1 MATTIEMPRMG
12 FDMQEGTVVRWL
24 KGEGD
29 SVDRGEVI
37 AEIETDKAVVEMEA
51 NAGGVLKK
59 IVVRE
64 GTTVPVGAL
73 IGVITGPDEEMPPLE
88 SLQASAASAPMS
100 GADGAGNGEAS
111 VPAMFPNAPPDGE
124 RLPLSRMRQ
133 VIASRT
139 SRSMREAPHFYVTSE
154 IDMGKATDFR
164 RDFNDTLP
172 EGVRVSVSDLIIKA
186 CARAIEKYPN
196 FNAYFQDN
204 HLVTS
209 PHINIGIAVAL
220 DQGLI
225 IPSIPDCQDRD
236 LVNIAQA
243 SKDLIE
249 RAHGGTLK
257 AGEYTG
263 GTFAISNLGM
273 YDVDS
278 FTAIIYPPNAAVL
291 AIGSVKEKPVVK
303 SGQITVA
310 RMMKVTLSID
320 HRVVDGAGG
329 AQFLQEVKRL
339 LERPVSL
346 LS

>member
-1 MATTIEMPRMG
+1 MATTIEMPQMG

-51 NAGGVLKK
+51 VAGGVLKK
-59 IVVRE
+59 IVVGE

-100 GADGAGNGEAS
+100 GADGAGTAEAS
-111 VPAMFPNAPPDGE
+111 VPAMPPNAPPDGE

-154 IDMGKATDFR
+154 IDMGKAIDFR

-225 IPSIPDCQDRD
+225 IPSILDCQDRD

-303 SGQITVA
+303 GGQITVA